1 MEINKKN
8 GTHHA
13 VKFNLTV
20 VSEEVAWSLLAGWAW
35 KVNNLL
41 SAELQSY
48 DTETP
53 VYCSTSS
60 PYIVKP
66 SQWGPRYKD
75 CSLSSIVQHGAPPE
89 TSPAAAQFFRWPWR
103 PPSLTTRRTSW
114 PCRRQPGQSSTTTS
128 TPLLTSGRPLVNI
141 PPRRSSRSWGRLD
154 CWGWTNL
161 WSTAASAST
170 SSTAWPSTRPSAT
183 SGAGLFPCPSRFRQ
197 TWPPQPSPGK
207 LAVSVTQ

>member
-89 TSPAAAQFFRWPWR
+89 TSPAAD
-103 PPSLTTRRTSW
+103 L
-114 PCRRQPGQSSTTTS
+114 SSS
-128 TPLLTSGRPLVNI
+128 
-141 PPRRSSRSWGRLD
+141 
-154 CWGWTNL
+154 
-161 WSTAASAST
+161 
-170 SSTAWPSTRPSAT
+170 PSALAHAPVICT
-183 SGAGLFPCPSRFRQ
+183 PTPNRTASDSRLRRKMCPVYATACGRKLGRVSRLRRGI
-197 TWPPQPSPGK
+197 SPELRK
-207 LAVSVTQ
+207 